1 MHDST
6 LKYKMLLFLEI
17 INVKIIMKNNV
28 QMLEKELHGAFH
40 VFAAECV
47 SSPLLLQGSKQQSVL
62 HTW

>member
-1 MHDST
+1 
-6 LKYKMLLFLEI
+6 
-17 INVKIIMKNNV
+17 MKNNV

-62 HTW
+62 HTWQLTLLIWVQMDYVFTLKECFLQ